1 MSNRDRAIALSAN
14 ECGRIRKTVLSELDA
29 TRDRLARADKSL
41 SRAVPEGAKRAAL
54 LARLEAEQHNVAPLT
69 APPSVC

>member
-1 MSNRDRAIALSAN
+1 MSNRDRAIALCAN
-14 ECGRIRKTVLSELDA
+14 ECGRIRETVLSELDA
-29 TRDRLARADKSL
+29 TRDRLARAESL